1 MSLGDRNEPISLG
14 ESVQEVL
21 RSMRDDGARA
31 PVTAAAIGGLFG
43 RWHEAVGDAVA
54 AHVQP
59 VTLDGTTLVVKVD
72 DPSWATQLRFLE
84 RTLRERLA
92 EVAGVE
98 IEHLE
103 IRVAGR
109 SGDGTRRRA

>member
-1 MSLGDRNEPISLG
+1 MVDRNEPVRIGDSLR
-14 ESVQEVL
+14 EVL
-21 RSMRDDGARA
+21 RSMRDDDGCS
-31 PVTAAAIGGLFG
+31 PVSATAVAGVFG
-43 RWHEAVGDAVA
+43 RWHEAVGEAVA

-72 DPSWATQLRFLE
+72 DPTWATQLRFLE
-84 RTLRERLA
+84 RTLRDRLA

-98 IEHLE
+98 VEHLE

-109 SGDGTRRRA
+109 SGDRRRSG

>member
-1 MSLGDRNEPISLG
+1 MVDRNEPVRIGDSLR
-14 ESVQEVL
+14 EVL
-21 RSMRDDGARA
+21 RSMRDDDGRS
-31 PVTAAAIGGLFG
+31 PVSATAVAGVFG
-43 RWHEAVGDAVA
+43 RWHEAVGEAVA

-72 DPSWATQLRFLE
+72 DPTWATQLRFLE
-84 RTLRERLA
+84 RTLRDRLA

-98 IEHLE
+98 VEHLE

-109 SGDGTRRRA
+109 SGDRRRSG

>member
-1 MSLGDRNEPISLG
+1 MSARERSEPISLTD
-14 ESVQEVL
+14 SVQEVL
-21 RSMRDDGARA
+21 RSMRDDGARP

-109 SGDGTRRRA
+109 SADGSRRRN

>member
-1 MSLGDRNEPISLG
+1 MSARERNEPISI
-14 ESVQEVL
+14 SDSIHDVL
-21 RSMRDDGARA
+21 RSMRDDGGRS
-31 PVTAAAIGGLFG
+31 PVSASAVAGVFG
-43 RWHEAVGDAVA
+43 RWVEAVGDAVA

-98 IEHLE
+98 VEHLE

-109 SGDGTRRRA
+109 SGDRRREP

>member
-1 MSLGDRNEPISLG
+1 MSAAERNEPISIG
-14 ESVQEVL
+14 DSVREILQ
-21 RSMRDDGARA
+21 SMRDESGRS
-31 PVTAAAIGGLFG
+31 PVSATAVAGVFG

-84 RTLRERLA
+84 RTVRERLA

-98 IEHLE
+98 VEHLE

-109 SGDGTRRRA
+109 SGDRRRTT